1 MQAEESENRTA
12 EAKARETEEDCRD
25 SRRGGADYR
34 TRAAKAQTWKTQED
48 YGEQRV
54 AQDTHTLIKGQED
67 LPDQQVILLSC
78 IMRRLDEHEEM
89 MERICTLPSDW
100 RRVGRCP
107 RSCGRSPER
116 TRA

>member
-1 MQAEESENRTA
+1 MQAWQAEESENRAA

-107 RSCGRSPER
+107 RSCGRTPE
-116 TRA
+116 